1 MTERALSAPCGG
13 TSPRGGGLT
22 GDRKGRP
29 CGSVKVRC
37 TGPGNPA
44 PTRWNRDAYLFSFA
58 AAGAGVCHCEERS
71 DAAIRV
77 FFCGFRDEEK
87 GNGFPQRPAAA
98 SEGQNREM
106 REQPT
111 FGRGPTA
118 GVHLWTLAAPI
129 TWVGAGFPRPLN
141 RDRLSP
147 GNSSFLIPNSAPL
160 RRFCRQIL
168 CKNHF
173 KSVKTL

>member
-1 MTERALSAPCGG
+1 MTERTLSAPC
-13 TSPRGGGLT
+13 
-22 GDRKGRP
+22 GRP

-77 FFCGFRDEEK
+77 FFCGFLRDEEK

-129 TWVGAGFPRPLN
+129 TWVGAGLPRPLN
-141 RDRLSP
+141 RDRLSLDH
-147 GNSSFLIPNSAPL
+147 SSFLIPHSEFRPTSPGLPSNIVQESL
-160 RRFCRQIL
+160 
-168 CKNHF
+168 
-173 KSVKTL
+173 